1 MNSFNTFWDSPR
13 NMKFMDSN
21 SYDDKLD
28 EFVDTDLKIWNF
40 EPSYEENIRTFDLF
54 EVSNYHKDS
63 SNWSLSHLDMSDLSD
78 IQDKMSSE
86 LENINDSFLESW
98 GRPEKSSKKFSMP
111 SSKQLIKPVY
121 HKPAQTPII
130 EEETK
135 LSNTSMSSF
144 IVSVIRYVESSL
156 YPKKLNSSLYSA

>member
-1 MNSFNTFWDSPR
+1 
-13 NMKFMDSN
+13 MDSD

-86 LENINDSFLESW
+86 LENINDSFLES
-98 GRPEKSSKKFSMP
+98 
-111 SSKQLIKPVY
+111 
-121 HKPAQTPII
+121 
-130 EEETK
+130 
-135 LSNTSMSSF
+135 
-144 IVSVIRYVESSL
+144 
-156 YPKKLNSSLYSA
+156 